1 METILHVA
9 IDSFAIQAER
19 LRCPKLE
26 GRPLALAPSDSPR
39 PRVVSAS
46 REARAAGIVPGTPL
60 VVARKLCRDLIAL
73 PPDRDLY
80 AGLSDSIRAQLSP
93 FAPFAEE
100 ERAWAGTH
108 GRFALNLTGVARTH
122 AAARDRAIE
131 AGRDVERA
139 FRLHPTLGI
148 AATRLVSRVAATVLA
163 PDGNLLDVAPGSEEA
178 FLAPLAVRVLPSSR
192 ERATGERLDLLNA
205 RLVRDVQAWSPEQ
218 LRAAFAGPAAAALW
232 REARGLDGAPRTAAA
247 PPRVAIAEETLVQET
262 NDRRVL
268 AVRLERLAIEIG
280 TGLRLRGAPA
290 DALSLSVLYADS
302 REGRARRTLAPPTAS
317 VTALKAA
324 ALALL
329 DRAVT
334 RRVRVSRLRLE
345 AHESPPR
352 AEQLSLWNNA
362 ASEAR
367 GMPEGTVS
375 FASRVRDGIP
385 LASLFASSQ
394 ADRGVAPDRG
404 AALERGVALER
415 ALDRVRNRFGTEAL
429 VPAAWMAHGLVV
441 RPPARS

>member
-1 METILHVA
+1 MQTILHVA

-19 LRCPKLE
+19 LRCPKLN

-100 ERAWAGTH
+100 ERAPAGPH
-108 GRFALNLTGVARTH
+108 GSFALNLTGVARTH
-122 AAARDRAIE
+122 VGARDRAIE

-163 PDGNLLDVAPGSEEA
+163 PDGNLLDVAPGSEAA

-192 ERATGERLDLLNA
+192 ERTTGERLDLLNA

-218 LRAAFAGPAAAALW
+218 LRAAFAGPVAAALW
-232 REARGLDGAPRTAAA
+232 REARGMDGAPRWAAA
-247 PPRVAIAEETLVQET
+247 PPRVAIAEETLAQET
-262 NDRRVL
+262 NDRRIL
-268 AVRLERLAIEIG
+268 AARLERLVVEVG
-280 TGLRLRGAPA
+280 TGLRLRGATA
-290 DALSLSVLYADS
+290 DALALSILYADT
-302 REGRARRTLAPPTAS
+302 REGRARQTLAPAS
-317 VTALKAA
+317 ARETALHDA
-324 ALALL
+324 ALSLL

-334 RRVRVSRLRLE
+334 RRVRVNRLRLE
-345 AHESPPR
+345 ACESPPR
-352 AEQLSLWNNA
+352 ASQLSLWDNV
-362 ASEAR
+362 ER
-367 GMPEGTVS
+367 EPRDMPEGTVS
-375 FASRVRDGIP
+375 FASRVPDGM
-385 LASLFASSQ
+385 SLGSLPMFSQ
-394 ADRGVAPDRG
+394 ADRGVALG
-404 AALERGVALER
+404 RGVALER

-441 RPPARS
+441 RPPARP